1 MSDAGKQ
8 LSPNEELAV
17 TITDALIAE
26 GLILERKKPEL
37 LSKLS
42 AGSVREVDW
51 HQWIEEAIDVTS
63 RDQAKTD

>member
-1 MSDAGKQ
+1 MSDSEKP

-17 TITDALIAE
+17 TITDALLAE

-63 RDQAKTD
+63 RDQAQAD